1 MGMKR
6 TALLLVLAAGMLA
19 ACAQSND
26 PAASPGSG
34 SPAPAGDQAAS
45 SDMVKP
51 VGGDLR
57 IGQPW
62 YLVGSSLSSLRIPE
76 GVTITFEADT
86 VGGQAPVNSWSA
98 GYTAKAD
105 GGLEIG
111 PIASTLMAGPDEAM
125 RAEAA
130 YLALLDE
137 VDGYTTVEAGELYLF
152 QDQANVLVYSVNPP
166 VEDPMAIGEQTEA
179 LAAEVVGMTEAKA
192 QAAVEAADH
201 IFRVGARDGEQ
212 FALTEDYVVTRIT
225 VIVEDDKVTEA
236 TIG

>member
-1 MGMKR
+1 MKR
-6 TALLLVLAAGMLA
+6 TAILLVLAAGMLA
-19 ACAQSND
+19 ACAQSTD

-34 SPAPAGDQAAS
+34 FPAPAGDQAAS
-45 SDMVKP
+45 SDMVRP

-57 IGQPW
+57 IGQTW
-62 YLVGSSLSSLRIPE
+62 YLVGSSLSSLVIPE
-76 GVTITFEADT
+76 GVTIVFEADT
-86 VGGQAPVNSWSA
+86 VGGAAPVNSWSA
-98 GYTAKAD
+98 GYTAQDD

-111 PIASTLMAGPDEAM
+111 PIASTLMAGPDAAM
-125 RAEAA
+125 QAEQA
-130 YLALLDE
+130 YFELLDA

-152 QDQANVLVYSVNPP
+152 QGQGNVLVYSVNPP
-166 VEDPMAIGEQTEA
+166 VEDPTAISEQTQA

-201 IFRVGARDGEQ
+201 VFRVGARDGEQ

-225 VIVEDDKVTEA
+225 VTVQDGTVTEA